1 MPDSLLERTAVWNSQ
16 QAIMKEGGH
25 RLELQSS
32 TELSKSLG
40 ITEGPTTFLLLF
52 PQPAI
57 N

>member
-25 RLELQSS
+25 RLQLQSS
-32 TELSKSLG
+32 TELLSLR